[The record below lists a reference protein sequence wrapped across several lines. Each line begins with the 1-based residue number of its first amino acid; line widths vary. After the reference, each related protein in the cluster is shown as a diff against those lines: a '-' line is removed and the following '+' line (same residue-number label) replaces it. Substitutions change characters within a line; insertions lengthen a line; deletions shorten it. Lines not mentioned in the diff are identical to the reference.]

1 MEQEGELQ
9 GEIDVLEHLGPRAYL
24 HARLGDGTR
33 LVAQAPGDTLARAG
47 DRVAFLLRLEAAHLF
62 DKSGKVLARPGS
74 KPGGN

>member
-33 LVAQAPGDTLARAG
+33 LVAEAPGDTLARAG
-47 DRVAFLLRLEAAHLF
+47 DRVAFRVRLEATHLF
-62 DKSGKVLARPGS
+62 DRSGKVLGRPGGKLVGS
-74 KPGGN
+74 